1 MRVLR
6 PSTTQASSEP
16 MTAFP
21 MPAHVAAMPAE
32 LPGVAH
38 EHHRR
43 EIGSAIGEGCQPG
56 PDGAPSQDEAVDV
69 RGVLAAVEADGDQYR
84 EIEDQ

>member
-21 MPAHVAAMPAE
+21 MA
-32 LPGVAH
+32 GVYYGFFGG
-38 EHHRR
+38 E
-43 EIGSAIGEGCQPG
+43 GEGCQPG
-56 PDGAPSQDEAVDV
+56 SYGAPSQDESVDV
-69 RGVLAAVEADGDQYR
+69 RGVLAAVEADGDQHR
-84 EIEDQ
+84 EIEYQ